1 MKRDMQK
8 IIVNTARSRTTC
20 SRCGKAG
27 GAIQRST
34 RRNASRVR
42 DYGLLP
48 RLKSKNLVY
57 GASGDRLNPLRRFL
71 EKRLGQ
77 SWNDVWSEICSVND
91 RRSVTGYHLRLHVE
105 WMVETDPLS
114 VARIK
119 DRLLSSASRPKQF
132 YVEPDSGKLACC

>member
-8 IIVNTARSRTTC
+8 IIIEAPRRRTTC
-20 SRCGKAG
+20 SRCGAAG
-27 GAIQRST
+27 GTIKRST
-34 RRNASRVR
+34 RRDAARLR
-42 DYGLLP
+42 DFGLLP

-57 GASGDRLNPLRRFL
+57 GERCDRFNPLRRFL

-77 SWNDVWSEICSVND
+77 SWDDVWSEICGVND

-105 WMVETDPLS
+105 QMVETEPLS

-119 DRLLSSASRPKQF
+119 NQQLPSGPRHLKF
-132 YVEPDSGKLACC
+132 YVEPSSRKLACG